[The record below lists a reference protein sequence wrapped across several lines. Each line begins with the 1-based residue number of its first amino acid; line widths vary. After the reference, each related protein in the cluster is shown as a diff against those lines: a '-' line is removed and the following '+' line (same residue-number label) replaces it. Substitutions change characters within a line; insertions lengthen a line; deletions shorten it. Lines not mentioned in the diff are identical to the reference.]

1 MWESFKSYYRLHPLR
16 IILLFGLLFRL
27 LSAVYSKGYA
37 FTDDH
42 YFVIE
47 EAQQWISQGDEERD
61 FFNPNI
67 VIKDR
72 LSHGSLYTT
81 SHYILFQIY
90 RYFGFLDPM
99 AVMITVRLFHAVY
112 SLFIIFLGYKIARL
126 LGNQRT
132 AIQVSWILALLW
144 FMPFLSVRNLVE
156 MVCIPPLMGA
166 SYLVLKNERKWLM
179 WAGMLASVAFALR
192 FQTILFSGM
201 FGIILLYRFQWR
213 DAIGLLTGFILGSLV
228 LLGLLDYVLFGTPFY
243 ELVSYI
249 EYNATHSGEYPNGPW
264 YQYLLVIMGMFL
276 ILPSVIWVFAIIRK
290 FKEYAVLLLPTIMFL
305 AFHSAFPN
313 KQERFIL
320 PIIPFII
327 IIGVTA
333 WSKIPKSPTAM
344 RWNLISNRFFWILNT
359 PLLLLLSVASTRTA
373 KMDAMYYLFK
383 QKDAKHFAI
392 ESTHRNYMEY
402 MPRFY
407 GNYWKPYQ
415 HILPS
420 CASNCFMDSVASG
433 VHPFPDYVLFFDSE
447 QLDQRVTKLQKEI
460 QIEPVVTIYSSWL
473 DRLIPKLNP
482 IVKSQEIF
490 IYRVVEKKRKLPAS
504 AGASAVKAATPA
516 KATKA
521 S

>member
-1 MWESFKSYYRLHPLR
+1 MWDSFNRYYRIHPLR
-16 IILLFGLLFRL
+16 IILIFGLLFRL

-47 EAQQWISQGDEERD
+47 EAQQWISQGGEERD

-67 VIKDR
+67 IIKDR
-72 LSHGSLYTT
+72 LSHGALYTT
-81 SHYILFQIY
+81 SHYVLFQVY

-99 AVMITVRLFHAVY
+99 AVMLTVRIIHAFY

-126 LGNQRT
+126 LGSQRT
-132 AIQVSWILALLW
+132 AIQASWILALLW

-156 MVCIPPLMGA
+156 MVCIPPLMWA
-166 SYLVLKNERKWLM
+166 SYWVLKNDRKWLL
-179 WAGMLASVAFALR
+179 WAGIFASVAFALR

-201 FGIILLYRFQWR
+201 FGVILLYRCQWR
-213 DAIGLLTGFILGSLV
+213 EALRLLLGFLLGSLV

-276 ILPSVIWVFAIIRK
+276 FLPAVIWLVAIIRK
-290 FKEYAVLLLPTIMFL
+290 FNNYAVLLIPTIVFF

-320 PIIPFII
+320 PVIPFII

-333 WSKIPKSPTAM
+333 WGELSKSANSI
-344 RWNLISNRFFWILNT
+344 RWNVIINRFFWIINT
-359 PLLLLLSVASTRTA
+359 PLLLILSVASTRTA
-373 KMDAMYYLFK
+373 KMEAMYFLFK
-383 QKDAKHFAI
+383 QNDAKHFAI

-407 GNYWKPYQ
+407 GNYWNPYQ
-415 HILPS
+415 HILPK
-420 CASNCFMDSVASG
+420 CASECFMDSVENG
-433 VHPFPDYVLFFDSE
+433 VHPFPDYVLFFDSN
-447 QLDQRVTKLQKEI
+447 QLDQRVIKLQEQL
-460 QIEPVVTIYSSWL
+460 QIEPVKTIYSSWL

-482 IVKSQEIF
+482 IVKSQEIY
-490 IYRVVEKKRKLPAS
+490 IYRVVDKKRKLPTS
-504 AGASAVKAATPA
+504 TGTSAVEAAAST